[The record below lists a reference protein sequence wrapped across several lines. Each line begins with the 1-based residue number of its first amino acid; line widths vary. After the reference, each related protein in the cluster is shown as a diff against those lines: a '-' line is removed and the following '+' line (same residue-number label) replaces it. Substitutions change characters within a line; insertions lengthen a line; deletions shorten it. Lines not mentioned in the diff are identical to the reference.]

1 MSLSTGD
8 GFAGYTIV
16 RLLGSG
22 GMGEVYLAQHPRL
35 PRLDAVKV
43 LRTDISD
50 DGEFR
55 DRFIQE
61 ADLAA
66 ALTHPNILAVHDRG
80 EYDDQL
86 WIATP
91 FIDGTDAAHLLRDRY
106 TTGMPVHEAL
116 TIITAIASALDYAHD
131 RGLLHRDVKP
141 ANLLLSNPD
150 NDGQR
155 RIYLADFGIARP
167 IADAKGLT
175 ATNLTVG
182 TVAYAAP
189 EQLMGDA
196 LDGRADQYALA
207 ATAYHLFTGA
217 PLYTHENPV
226 AVISRHLHGETPAL
240 SDRRAEL
247 APLDTAMSIG
257 LAKDPN
263 RRFANCS
270 QFAQALA
277 NHDSALSTR
286 PNLAS
291 ASPVAASVARPAPA
305 GTATEPAA
313 ARPSRKRVLL
323 IGAAAAATALV
334 AGGLYAIG
342 DRPAPADHPAA
353 AGVPTGA
360 SGGETANPQAD
371 APEEGGP
378 AATPQPFNAS
388 ALLAGTANPNLPEGD
403 PGEVSVVQIGPVN
416 KAGNMGKLPFAFRN
430 NTTAGISHVDWSAT
444 ARSGG
449 KIVAS
454 GKSQGTAPAQIPP
467 GEIGFGYIWF
477 GESVPP
483 ADAEYTFKVQTTPIS
498 KDGYNTAALQVNEAN
513 ASGSAVV
520 GSAVNTNGTQVE
532 GPFSTSVYCFD
543 GDTLL
548 STHSGFAEP
557 SDVVE
562 PDSDVT
568 FSVALYNANCPTFTV
583 GVSGF
588 FP

>member
-1 MSLSTGD
+1 
-8 GFAGYTIV
+8 
-16 RLLGSG
+16 
-22 GMGEVYLAQHPRL
+22 MGEVYLAQHPRL

-106 TTGMPVHEAL
+106 PTGMPVHEAL
-116 TIITAIASALDYAHD
+116 TIITAVASALDHAHD

-150 NDGQR
+150 SDGQR

-207 ATAYHLFTGA
+207 ATAYHLLTGE
-217 PLYTHENPV
+217 PLYAHENPV
-226 AVISRHLHGETPAL
+226 AVISRHLHGEAPAL

-247 APLDTAMSIG
+247 ARLDAAMSIG

-277 NHDSALSTR
+277 SHDSALSTR
-286 PNLAS
+286 PSLPS
-291 ASPVAASVARPAPA
+291 APTVAAAAVRPAPA
-305 GTATEPAA
+305 GTAAEPAIA
-313 ARPSRKRVLL
+313 HPSRKRALL
-323 IGAAAAATALV
+323 IGAAVAATALV
-334 AGGLYAIG
+334 AGGLYVIG
-342 DRPAPADHPAA
+342 DKPASVDHRAAAGGSPAAGRGGNSKQQADTPENGGPAPA
-353 AGVPTGA
+353 
-360 SGGETANPQAD
+360 
-371 APEEGGP
+371 
-378 AATPQPFNAS
+378 PQPFNAS
-388 ALLAGTANPNLPEGD
+388 ALLAGTANPNLPVGD
-403 PGEVSVVQIGPVN
+403 PGEVSVVQIGPVD
-416 KAGNMGKLPFAFRN
+416 KAGNGGKLPFAFRN
-430 NTTAGISHVDWSAT
+430 NTAAGISHVDWSAT

-449 KIVAS
+449 KIAAS
-454 GKSQGTAPAQIPP
+454 GKSQGTVPAQIPP
-467 GEIGFGYIWF
+467 GEVGFGYIWF
-477 GESVPP
+477 DGSVPP
-483 ADAEYTFKVQTTPIS
+483 ADAEYTFKAQTTPIS
-498 KDGYNTAALQVNEAN
+498 KDGYNTAALKVTEAN
-513 ASGSAVV
+513 ASGSAIV
-520 GSAVNTNGTQVE
+520 GSAVNTNGTKVE
-532 GPFSTSVYCFD
+532 GPFSTSVYCFE
-543 GDTLL
+543 GDRLL
-548 STHSGFAEP
+548 GTHRGFAEP
-557 SDVVE
+557 GDVAK
-562 PDSDVT
+562 PDGDVT
-568 FSVALYNANCPTFTV
+568 FSVTLYNANCPTFTV